1 MVRYSPGSFRVEEIK
16 EQTAQYEAFKVYAD
30 PEDTDSE
37 LIAGDAL
44 HVLRTFRGGVF
55 RCCVT
60 SPPYWGLRDYG
71 IPGQIGAEEQL
82 ADYVEELVAVFAEV
96 RRVLADDGTLWLN
109 LGDSYTSGNRTWR
122 DTDKKNPARAMS
134 YRPPTP
140 EGLKPKDLIGVP
152 WRVALALQADGW
164 YLRSEIIWHK
174 PNCQPESVKDRPTL
188 AHEHIFMLSK
198 SERYYYDHEAIK
210 EPANGSGRLP
220 QPPQR
225 LEHQHRPLPGR
236 ALRHVPSRPRGALHP
251 CRQPEGRHR
260 PGPVHRFRHD
270 GHGGPTAG
278 TAVRGDRTQPGIRG
292 HRPRTPR
299 VGKEGKCPL
308 VRRVF
313 PVLSPDLQVAFYYI
327 LGSLRKECLAE
338 ALRET
343 VAGLRVAEIDRELER
358 CVPPAALQK
367 VASFG
372 LRGEVVFPVPLVLRA
387 NPSLLGY
394 YRLLFGLSQK
404 EFYNKGPFGRF
415 KGLEESGQN
424 PPRTD
429 GQLEALC
436 RSLIETA
443 ARLVDGLDDLSL
455 PIVHELQL
463 LTLGPQLRG
472 GRTPGSGR
480 RPPMPS
486 SAS

>member
-1 MVRYSPGSFRVEEIK
+1 MPSGE
-16 EQTAQYEAFKVYAD
+16 
-30 PEDTDSE
+30 
-37 LIAGDAL
+37 
-44 HVLRTFRGGVF
+44 
-55 RCCVT
+55 T
-60 SPPYWGLRDYG
+60 SL
-71 IPGQIGAEEQL
+71 
-82 ADYVEELVAVFAEV
+82 
-96 RRVLADDGTLWLN
+96 
-109 LGDSYTSGNRTWR
+109 
-122 DTDKKNPARAMS
+122 
-134 YRPPTP
+134 
-140 EGLKPKDLIGVP
+140 
-152 WRVALALQADGW
+152 
-164 YLRSEIIWHK
+164 
-174 PNCQPESVKDRPTL
+174 
-188 AHEHIFMLSK
+188 
-198 SERYYYDHEAIK
+198 
-210 EPANGSGRLP
+210 
-220 QPPQR
+220 
-225 LEHQHRPLPGR
+225 
-236 ALRHVPSRPRGALHP
+236 
-251 CRQPEGRHR
+251 
-260 PGPVHRFRHD
+260 
-270 GHGGPTAG
+270 
-278 TAVRGDRTQPGIRG
+278 
-292 HRPRTPR
+292 
-299 VGKEGKCPL
+299 
-308 VRRVF
+308 

-472 GRTPGSGR
+472 GQNTRIGQEATNAVFGLIEDIARPSIREATKRTLVVANRAGRTVLVEFASDPDIRITEKLRSGV
-480 RPPMPS
+480 RPVVS
-486 SAS
+486 VEIKGGADASNIHNRLGEAERSHQKARARGFFEFWTILRVDVEEAVARSESPTTSQFFRLDAILQSGTPEHARFKDLLCACLGI